1 MSYFFET
8 PFSFRQILNHKS
20 IECFVQLIVH
30 RNRKRISGPYHPSIS
45 LHSQMFAVSLDGRH
59 VYTAGCWDNSLKV
72 FSVSRGKPVASI
84 TKHLDIITCIA
95 LDNCG
100 SYVVTG
106 SKDCT
111 CIIWS
116 LSSNSSMS
124 ASSTASLTSSASLS
138 SVNPPTTPTHQ
149 SQTIGM
155 SQTNTQ
161 NSLTPR
167 PLNTLYGHSKPVS
180 CVAIFTELDMVVS
193 GSQVCAP
200 NTHNFYHYY
209 VQFSY
214 YCDIN
219 FHFIMIAIEQN
230 TGRNCE
236 RAYD

>member
-1 MSYFFET
+1 
-8 PFSFRQILNHKS
+8 
-20 IECFVQLIVH
+20 
-30 RNRKRISGPYHPSIS
+30 
-45 LHSQMFAVSLDGRH
+45 MFAVSLDGRYI
-59 VYTAGCWDNSLKV
+59 YTAGCWDNSLKV

-116 LSSNSSMS
+116 LSSGSTSAASTTSLSSS
-124 ASSTASLTSSASLS
+124 ASSS

-149 SQTIGM
+149 SQSIGV

-167 PLNTLYGHSKPVS
+167 PVNTLYGHSKPVS

-193 GSQVCAP
+193 GSQVCTE
-200 NTHNFYHYY
+200 N
-209 VQFSY
+209 
-214 YCDIN
+214 I
-219 FHFIMIAIEQN
+219 III
-230 TGRNCE
+230 R
-236 RAYD
+236 

>member
-1 MSYFFET
+1 MSHFICAVFRFVKYSVFFSHFLPT
-8 PFSFRQILNHKS
+8 NRSHR
-20 IECFVQLIVH
+20 
-30 RNRKRISGPYHPSIS
+30 RNRKRISGPFHPSIS

-59 VYTAGCWDNSLKV
+59 VYAAGCWDNSLKV

-116 LSSNSSMS
+116 LSGNGTNTSSTTSLSSSSSSS
-124 ASSTASLTSSASLS
+124 ASSS

-149 SQTIGM
+149 SQSIGT

-167 PLNTLYGHSKPVS
+167 PVNTLYGHSKPVS

-193 GSQVCAP
+193 GSQVCTK
-200 NTHNFYHYY
+200 NTHTHIFLL
-209 VQFSY
+209 VLILL
-214 YCDIN
+214 CGIN
-219 FHFIMIAIEQN
+219 YAVIVNIN
-230 TGRNCE
+230 
-236 RAYD
+236 

>member
-1 MSYFFET
+1 MSSNNFPNFIIIFQET
-8 PFSFRQILNHKS
+8 NRILTL
-20 IECFVQLIVH
+20 FAYL
-30 RNRKRISGPYHPSIS
+30 RNRKRISGPYHPSIG
-45 LHSQMFAVSLDGRH
+45 LHSQMFAVSLDGRYI
-59 VYTAGCWDNSLKV
+59 YTAGCWDNSLKV

-116 LSSNSSMS
+116 LSSGSTSTASGITLSSS
-124 ASSTASLTSSASLS
+124 ASSS

-149 SQTIGM
+149 SQSIGV

-167 PLNTLYGHSKPVS
+167 PVNTLYGHSKPVS

-193 GSQVCAP
+193 GSEVC
-200 NTHNFYHYY
+200 T
-209 VQFSY
+209 
-214 YCDIN
+214 
-219 FHFIMIAIEQN
+219 QN
-230 TGRNCE
+230 TIIFIISLRSIL
-236 RAYD
+236 DL

>member
-1 MSYFFET
+1 
-8 PFSFRQILNHKS
+8 
-20 IECFVQLIVH
+20 
-30 RNRKRISGPYHPSIS
+30 
-45 LHSQMFAVSLDGRH
+45 MFAVSLDGRYI
-59 VYTAGCWDNSLKV
+59 YTAGCWDNSLKV

-116 LSSNSSMS
+116 LSNGSTSTSSTTSLSSS
-124 ASSTASLTSSASLS
+124 ASSS

-149 SQTIGM
+149 SQTIGITK
-155 SQTNTQ
+155 SSTQ

-167 PLNTLYGHSKPVS
+167 PVNTLYGHSKPVS

-193 GSQVCAP
+193 GSQVC
-200 NTHNFYHYY
+200 NRKHTHTQLLLILLLDNFMQAIFLLLRY
-209 VQFSY
+209 
-214 YCDIN
+214 IKL
-219 FHFIMIAIEQN
+219 HFIAVDIYFLYN
-230 TGRNCE
+230 LHFN
-236 RAYD
+236 